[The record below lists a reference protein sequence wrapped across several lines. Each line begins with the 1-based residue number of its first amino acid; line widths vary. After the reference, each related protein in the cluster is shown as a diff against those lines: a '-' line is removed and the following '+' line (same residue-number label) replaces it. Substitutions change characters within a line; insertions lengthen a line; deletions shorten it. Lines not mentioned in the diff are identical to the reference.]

1 MTFEF
6 TKAAAIF
13 RRRAALWLC
22 CATLCFR
29 LQAQEPAV
37 VTFTLDFPGS
47 QPDHYVISISSD
59 GHSTYDSNSKLSDDS
74 EGDPFH
80 LDFVVFGS
88 AGERIFDLAKRA
100 HYFQGE
106 LDSKKRN
113 LASTGTKTLAYRN
126 AKQNTQASYN
136 YSPIPAV
143 QELTSFFQNL
153 SSTLEFGHR
162 IEYFYRYQ
170 KLALDEELKR
180 LEDAGKQNGLDQ
192 LKVIA
197 PILQK
202 VADDPSVI
210 NPVRAR
216 AQRLLQQAAA
226 PSKR

>member
-1 MTFEF
+1 MAFEF

-22 CATLCFR
+22 FASLCFR
-29 LQAQEPAV
+29 LQAQEPAA

-47 QPDHYVISISSD
+47 QPDHYVISVSSD

-80 LDFVVFGS
+80 LDFVVS
-88 AGERIFDLAKRA
+88 DAARVRVLDLANRA
-100 HYFQGE
+100 KYFQGE

-113 LASTGTKTLAYRN
+113 LASTGTKTLAYRD

-153 SSTLEFGHR
+153 SSMLEFGHR
-162 IEYFYRYQ
+162 IEYFHHYQ

-180 LEDAGKQNGLDQ
+180 LEDTARQHGLEELQ
-192 LKVIA
+192 VIA

-202 VADDPSVI
+202 VAEDASVI

-216 AQRLLQQAAA
+216 AQRLLRQAAA
-226 PSKR
+226 LRKR

>member
-1 MTFEF
+1 MAFEF
-6 TKAAAIF
+6 AKAAIVF

-22 CATLCFR
+22 FATLCFR
-29 LQAQEPAV
+29 LDAQELAV
-37 VTFTLDFPGS
+37 VAFTLDFPGS

-80 LDFVVFGS
+80 LDFVVSGS
-88 AGERIFDLAKRA
+88 AREQVFDLAKRA

-113 LASTGTKTLAYRN
+113 LASTGTKTLAYRD

-153 SSTLEFGHR
+153 SSTLEFDHR
-162 IEYFYRYQ
+162 IEYFHHYQ

-180 LEDAGKQNGLDQ
+180 LEDTARQNGLEELQ
-192 LKVIA
+192 VIA

-202 VADDPSVI
+202 VAEDASVI
-210 NPVRAR
+210 TPVRAR
-216 AQRLLQQAAA
+216 AQRLLRQAAA
-226 PSKR
+226 PRKR